1 MLATAFV
8 LWGAAVT
15 WLEIAAFALALGCV
29 ALSVLEVHWA
39 WGLAIVSSLLYGW
52 LFEASRLYGEAGLQL
67 FFVAV
72 AVWGWWQ
79 WLRGRRAAGGDAVRG
94 HDGRTSG
101 RNGDGR
107 GGGDRDDLG
116 RGGAGL
122 AVAELD
128 RAGRLRL
135 IAAWALGWPLLALL
149 LARVTDGD
157 VPWLD
162 AFPTVGSVIGQLLL
176 GRKYLETW
184 PVWIVVNLASVALF
198 AWKALWLTAL
208 LYAVFAVLSVAG
220 WRRWRQVM
228 RSPAPTA
235 AGERP

>member
-39 WGLAIVSSLLYGW
+39 WGLTIVSSLLYAW
-52 LFEASRLYGEAGLQL
+52 LFEASRLYGEAALQL

-72 AVWGWWQ
+72 AAWGWWQ
-79 WLRGRRAAGGDAVRG
+79 WLRGRRAAGGNA
-94 HDGRTSG
+94 GRD
-101 RNGDGR
+101 RNGAGNLERDGA
-107 GGGDRDDLG
+107 GDGALG
-116 RGGAGL
+116 RGGGL

-128 RAGRLRL
+128 RAGRRRL
-135 IAAWALGWPLLALL
+135 LLAWALGWPLLALL
-149 LARVTDGD
+149 LERVTDSD

-184 PVWIVVNLASVALF
+184 AVWLVVNLASVGLF
-198 AWKALWLTAL
+198 AWKSLWLTAL
-208 LYAVFAVLSVAG
+208 LYAVFALLSVAG
-220 WRRWRQVM
+220 WRRWSQVM
-228 RSPAPTA
+228 RAPSPANE
-235 AGERP
+235 GRRP